1 MPKSYKPPRI
11 FHLRSQDATIK
22 GTAPYTQ
29 SELYFNIDQNL
40 TPDSNEALVV
50 SVNTAEIPLSFY
62 PVGVNNKTIVFL
74 ESTDDDIA
82 NVVAK
87 NNVVLTEGN
96 YTATN
101 LATEIARALNASNG
115 DTDYSCVFDAS
126 TTKFTISKLNTASA
140 KEFQLNLAV
149 GSSGTAY
156 KLLGHTASLI
166 SSTNGTG
173 NAREIVSS
181 VVANVSGDNA
191 LYIRSPLS
199 NINSFESKHGGTSDI
214 LAKIPITNQ
223 YNEIQHYSPV
233 ANMFKSQLAN
243 GQPLNDLTIR
253 LTNSDNLRIDMN
265 GMDWEFSIVVET
277 INVEEM
283 RYKEY

>member
-11 FHLRSQDATIK
+11 FHLRSQDAIVK
-22 GTAPYTQ
+22 GEAPYTQ

-40 TPDSNEALVV
+40 TPDGDEALVV
-50 SVNTAEIPLSFY
+50 SVNTAEIPISFY
-62 PVGVNNKTIVFL
+62 PVGINNKTIVFL

-87 NNVVLTEGN
+87 NAVVLTEGN
-96 YTATN
+96 YTATL
-101 LATEIARALNASNG
+101 LATEIARAINASNG
-115 DTDYSCVFDAS
+115 DNDYTCVFDAS
-126 TTKFTISKLNTASA
+126 TTKFTIAKANAGGA
-140 KEFQLNLAV
+140 KEFQLNLAI

-156 KLLGHTASLI
+156 RLLGNTPSLI
-166 SSTNGTG
+166 SSTAGAG
-173 NAREIVSS
+173 NIRHIVSS
-181 VVANVSGDNA
+181 VVANVRGDNA

-199 NINSFESKHGGTSDI
+199 NINSFESKHGGSSDI
-214 LAKIPITNQ
+214 LAKIPLTNQ
-223 YNEIQHYSPV
+223 YNEIQHFSPV

-277 INVEEM
+277 INIE
-283 RYKEY
+283 RKEY

>member
-1 MPKSYKPPRI
+1 MTTSYKPPRI
-11 FHLRSQDATIK
+11 FHLRSQDALIK
-22 GTAPYTQ
+22 GASPYQQ

-40 TPDSNEALVV
+40 TPTRDEALVV

-74 ESTDDDIA
+74 ESTDDDIT

-87 NNVVLTEGN
+87 NAVVLTEGN
-96 YTATN
+96 YTATL
-101 LATEIARALNASNG
+101 LATEIARAINASNG
-115 DTDYSCVFDAS
+115 DSDYTCVFDAS
-126 TTKFTISKLNTASA
+126 VTKFTIGKTNTAA
-140 KEFQLNLAV
+140 PKDFQLNLNV
-149 GSSGTAY
+149 SSSGTAY
-156 KLLGHTASLI
+156 RLLGNTPSVI
-166 SSTNGTG
+166 SSTNGAG
-173 NAREIVSS
+173 NIRHIVSA

-214 LAKIPITNQ
+214 LAKIPLTNQ
-223 YNEIQHYSPV
+223 YNEIQHFSPV
-233 ANMFKSQLAN
+233 ANMFKSQLPI

-277 INVEEM
+277 INV
-283 RYKEY
+283 RRKEY